1 MKCRSCH
8 SDNLKSF
15 IDLGY
20 SPPSNAYIEKDS
32 LIEPEITYPLRVVL
46 CSDCWL
52 VQTEDYAVAEEIF
65 NENYAYFSSTSSS
78 WLDHASKYVDMIINK
93 LKLSKN
99 SFVVEIASN
108 DGYLLKNFLSNGID
122 CIGFEPTSSTANAA
136 KELGIKVE
144 EVFFEAETARKLAA
158 YKKADLI
165 IGNNVFAH
173 VPDVLSFAEGMEL
186 LLNDEGTI
194 TLEFHHLLNL
204 ITLHQFDTI
213 YHEHYSYYSL
223 LSINLLLKSKGLRI
237 YDVEQLETH
246 GGSLRVYACN
256 ENASIQTN
264 NNSINKIVAL
274 EEAAK
279 LNELSGYAH
288 YQTQV
293 DNIKNNLIKFLIDAK
308 EQNKVVAGYGAAAK
322 GNTFLNYAGIKPDL
336 IPYIVDNAPSKQG
349 KFTPGGH
356 IPIVDS
362 EYLYKQKPDYILIL
376 PWNLAEEIADQNVK
390 ARSFNCKFVTAIP
403 EIKVF

>member
-246 GGSLRVYACN
+246 GGSLRVYACK

-264 NNSINKIVAL
+264 NNSINKIVA
-274 EEAAK
+274 
-279 LNELSGYAH
+279 
-288 YQTQV
+288 
-293 DNIKNNLIKFLIDAK
+293 
-308 EQNKVVAGYGAAAK
+308 
-322 GNTFLNYAGIKPDL
+322 
-336 IPYIVDNAPSKQG
+336 
-349 KFTPGGH
+349 
-356 IPIVDS
+356 
-362 EYLYKQKPDYILIL
+362 
-376 PWNLAEEIADQNVK
+376 
-390 ARSFNCKFVTAIP
+390 
-403 EIKVF
+403 